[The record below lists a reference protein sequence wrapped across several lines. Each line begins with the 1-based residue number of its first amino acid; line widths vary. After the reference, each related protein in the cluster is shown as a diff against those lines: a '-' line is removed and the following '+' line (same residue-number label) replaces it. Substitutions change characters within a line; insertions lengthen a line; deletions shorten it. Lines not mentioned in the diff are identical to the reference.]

1 MTLILWINDYSV
13 GVEPLDADHIMII
26 SLMNQ
31 IDELKQTGS
40 EEAAVGTVLKVLL
53 DVAHTHFRRE
63 EGFLKKY
70 QYPQFEGHRH
80 EHRVLEEQLE
90 ELHEAYA
97 RTPDPDISQEIL
109 ELLNF
114 WLIEHILKVDMH
126 YKGFLRQAMA

>member
-1 MTLILWINDYSV
+1 MTLITWITDYSV
-13 GVEPLDADHIMII
+13 GVERLDADHIMII

-31 IDELKQTGS
+31 IDDLKQSGPD
-40 EEAAVGTVLKVLL
+40 EAAVGTVLKVLL

-63 EGFLKKY
+63 EGFLKKND
-70 QYPQFEGHRH
+70 YPEFERHWH
-80 EHRVLEEQLE
+80 EHRVLEEQLQ

-114 WLIEHILKVDMH
+114 WLIEHILKVDMR
-126 YKGFLRQAMA
+126 YKGFLHQAMA

>member
-13 GVEPLDADHIMII
+13 GVEALDADHIMIV

-31 IDELKQTGS
+31 IDDLKQSGT
-40 EEAAVGTVLKVLL
+40 EEEAVGTVLKVLL

-63 EGFLKKY
+63 EGFLKKHD
-70 QYPQFEGHRH
+70 YPQFERHWH
-80 EHRVLEEQLE
+80 EHRVLEEQLA

-114 WLIEHILKVDMH
+114 WLIEHILKVDMR

>member
-1 MTLILWINDYSV
+1 MTLITWINDYSV

-31 IDELKQTGS
+31 IDDLKQTGT

-53 DVAHTHFRRE
+53 SVAHTHFRRE
-63 EGFLKKY
+63 EGFLKKHD
-70 QYPQFEGHRH
+70 YPDFEGHWH
-80 EHRVLEEQLE
+80 EHRVLEEQLG
-90 ELHEAYA
+90 ELQEAYA

-114 WLIEHILKVDMH
+114 WLIEHILKVDMR
-126 YKGFLRQAMA
+126 YKGFLHQAMT

>member
-1 MTLILWINDYSV
+1 MTLITWINDYSV
-13 GVEPLDADHIMII
+13 GVERLDADHIMII

-70 QYPQFEGHRH
+70 HYPQFEGHRH

-114 WLIEHILKVDMH
+114 WLIEHILKVDMR

>member
-1 MTLILWINDYSV
+1 MSLIMWTNDYSV
-13 GVEPLDADHIMII
+13 GVEALDADHIMIV
-26 SLMNQ
+26 SLMNH
-31 IDELKQTGS
+31 IDDLKQDGS
-40 EEAAVGTVLKVLL
+40 EEEAVGTVVKVLL
-53 DVAHTHFRRE
+53 DVAHSHFRRE

-70 QYPQFEGHRH
+70 DYPEFERHWH

-90 ELHEAYA
+90 ELRAAYA

-114 WLIEHILKVDMH
+114 WLVEHILRVDMR